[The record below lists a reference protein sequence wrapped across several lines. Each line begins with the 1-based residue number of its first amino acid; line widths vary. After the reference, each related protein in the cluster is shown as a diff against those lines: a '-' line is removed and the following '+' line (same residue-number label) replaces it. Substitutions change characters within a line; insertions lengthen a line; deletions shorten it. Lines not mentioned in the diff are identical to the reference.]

1 LNKNFKLQADWY
13 HTEFATPVKFG
24 DKLRDFE
31 DVLLTQFQI
40 AY

>member
-1 LNKNFKLQADWY
+1 MSVAAYRTSFD
-13 HTEFATPVKFG
+13 TPVKFG
-24 DKLRDFE
+24 DTLRDFE